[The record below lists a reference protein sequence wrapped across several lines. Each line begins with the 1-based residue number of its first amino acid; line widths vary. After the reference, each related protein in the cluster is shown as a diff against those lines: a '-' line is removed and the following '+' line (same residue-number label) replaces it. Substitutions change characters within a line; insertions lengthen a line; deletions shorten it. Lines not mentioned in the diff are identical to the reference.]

1 MMRLVRWP
9 EGNRSPSHVHQAE
22 NDVSDQCPF
31 CTFGCALAGTPSQN
45 RATQAENRQV
55 YEIYQK
61 YMQSLNEEREMSGL
75 PPSPSGLMKIGRNRP
90 ALIRENQAPRL
101 VGELMAWVE

>member
-1 MMRLVRWP
+1 MFIKLKIILLISVL
-9 EGNRSPSHVHQAE
+9 A
-22 NDVSDQCPF
+22 
-31 CTFGCALAGTPSQN
+31 CTYGCALAETPSQN

-75 PPSPSGLMKIGRNRP
+75 PPKPIRPYEDWQKSPGTD
-90 ALIRENQAPRL
+90 
-101 VGELMAWVE
+101 